1 MEQHA
6 IREIFT
12 SEKGEGS
19 GGGGGGRE
27 REREKIIMK
36 RKIRRSTEKS
46 GQ

>member
-19 GGGGGGRE
+19 GGGGERE

>member
-19 GGGGGGRE
+19 GGGGRE

>member
-19 GGGGGGRE
+19 GGGGGRE